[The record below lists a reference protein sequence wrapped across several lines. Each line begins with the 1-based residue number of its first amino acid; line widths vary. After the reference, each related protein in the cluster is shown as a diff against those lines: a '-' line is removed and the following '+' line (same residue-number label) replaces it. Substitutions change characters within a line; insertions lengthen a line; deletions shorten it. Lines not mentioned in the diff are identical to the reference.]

1 MTGFRS
7 SNHVNGRPL
16 TLLKFPKEL
25 AAELLVTI
33 GDSPSG
39 QVVSGNLDL
48 NAVSGE
54 NANVMFSHFAAQVT
68 KNFMSIIQLDAEVPT
83 LERFNRLALKQD
95 GVVLLFR
102 QTKFPSI
109 AV

>member
-7 SNHVNGRPL
+7 SHHVNGRPL

-68 KNFMSIIQLDAEVPT
+68 KNFMSIIQLDSEVPPLSAST
-83 LERFNRLALKQD
+83 
-95 GVVLLFR
+95 VL
-102 QTKFPSI
+102 PSSRM
-109 AV
+109 ASSFCFGKPNSLQ

>member
-1 MTGFRS
+1 M
-7 SNHVNGRPL
+7 NGRPL

-68 KNFMSIIQLDAEVPT
+68 KNFMSIIQLDSEVPT
-83 LERFNRLALKQD
+83 FERFNRLALKQD

-109 AV
+109 ALS